1 MLKTHATFSKE
12 EGGGNS
18 VEAGVSDMLERMRE
32 GRLKVFTTCQDWLGE
47 FRMYH
52 RADGQI
58 VKERDD
64 LLSATRYGIMMRR
77 HAKPLNQLGRR
88 KGTGTKSRMAKGV
101 DFDIFRT

>member
-1 MLKTHATFSKE
+1 MLPTHATFSKA

-32 GRLKVFTTCQDWLGE
+32 GRLKVFRNCGDWLGE

-52 RADGQI
+52 RADGDI

-77 HAKPLNQLGRR
+77 HAKPLRELTRQ
-88 KGTGTKSRMAKGV
+88 KGDKLKNRQAKGV
-101 DFDIFRT
+101 DFDIFGT